1 VRDGPFRRAHGLRT
15 RCRRWVVDGVPA
27 DTWHDA
33 VNTGEEPMRLYAV
46 YAPVHHPPGIT
57 QATSGDA
64 ERNQSG

>member
-1 VRDGPFRRAHGLRT
+1 
-15 RCRRWVVDGVPA
+15 VVDGVPA
-27 DTWHDA
+27 GTWHDA